1 MVQGGEGREKLW
13 NPAPAVFVQVETARC
28 SWESCLDL
36 GDRTVLVLST
46 AVLLA
51 NQGAD
56 WGGVAKGG
64 WHKVGWHPQGLR
76 LGPEGKDRCS

>member
-1 MVQGGEGREKLW
+1 MVQGGEGLEKLW

-28 SWESCLDL
+28 SWESCPEL
-36 GDRTVLVLST
+36 GDRSVL
-46 AVLLA
+46 VLLA

-56 WGGVAKGG
+56 WGRVAKGG

-76 LGPEGKDRCS
+76 LGPEGKDRC